1 MENIYLQKI
10 SNSIQGN
17 AMKDKKFA
25 MSFIERIKTDPLLL
39 FVFVGLLVIGYIIMA
54 SATLHL
60 GAKVYDNAL
69 YYPLR
74 QLVHISLGL
83 MAGIIILKIKMTY
96 WQKISPWLFIAGLGL
111 LVVILIPGVGV
122 KVNGSVRWL
131 SLGGLRIQVS
141 EIVKLT
147 TVIYMAGYVTKY
159 KESVRN
165 SAHGLVKPL
174 LLFAFSCFLLL
185 KEPDFG
191 SAVVIL
197 TIALGM
203 MFISGARI
211 WQFVILLFAVAL
223 LAGLL
228 VYFSPYRML
237 RVISFLD
244 PWADPLNSGFQLTQ
258 ALIAFGRGEWL
269 GVGLGSGLQKLFY
282 LPEAHTDFLF
292 SVLSEELGLLG
303 VVTVI
308 ILYSMLVWR
317 TFVIGLKAEKLNQD
331 FLAFVAYG
339 LGIWFGFQ
347 AFINMGVNMG
357 MLPTKGLTLPLMS
370 YGGGSMIVM
379 CAAIS
384 LLFRVNSE
392 ISEIQ
397 ANTPKR
403 KPEWVPG
410 L

>member
-1 MENIYLQKI
+1 MR
-10 SNSIQGN
+10 
-17 AMKDKKFA
+17 DKKLV
-25 MSFIERIKTDPLLL
+25 MTVIDRIKTDHILL
-39 FVFVGLLVIGYIIMA
+39 FVFVGLLVMGYIIMT

-60 GAKVYDNAL
+60 GTKVYDNEL
-69 YYPLR
+69 HYPLR
-74 QLVHISLGL
+74 QLIHISLGFVTGAFFL
-83 MAGIIILKIKMTY
+83 MIKMTY
-96 WQKISPWLFIAGLGL
+96 WQKISPWIFIAGLGL
-111 LVVILIPGVGV
+111 LVVVLIPGLGI

-159 KESVRN
+159 KESVRA
-165 SAHGLVKPL
+165 SAHGMVKPL

-211 WQFVILLFAVAL
+211 WQFVILLFAVAI

-237 RVISFLD
+237 RVVSFMD
-244 PWADPLNSGFQLTQ
+244 PWADPLDSGFQLTQ

-303 VVTVI
+303 VVSVI

-317 TFVIGLKAEKLNQD
+317 AFVIGLEAEKAEQD

-347 AFINMGVNMG
+347 SFINMGVNMG

-379 CAAIS
+379 CSAIS
-384 LLFRVNSE
+384 LLFRVKSE
-392 ISEIQ
+392 ISEIH
-397 ANTPKR
+397 ANTPKG
-403 KPEWVPG
+403 KPAWITR
-410 L
+410 

>member
-1 MENIYLQKI
+1 
-10 SNSIQGN
+10 
-17 AMKDKKFA
+17 
-25 MSFIERIKTDPLLL
+25 
-39 FVFVGLLVIGYIIMA
+39 
-54 SATLHL
+54 
-60 GAKVYDNAL
+60 
-69 YYPLR
+69 
-74 QLVHISLGL
+74 
-83 MAGIIILKIKMTY
+83 
-96 WQKISPWLFIAGLGL
+96 
-111 LVVILIPGVGV
+111 
-122 KVNGSVRWL
+122 
-131 SLGGLRIQVS
+131 
-141 EIVKLT
+141 
-147 TVIYMAGYVTKY
+147 
-159 KESVRN
+159 
-165 SAHGLVKPL
+165 
-174 LLFAFSCFLLL
+174 
-185 KEPDFG
+185 
-191 SAVVIL
+191 
-197 TIALGM
+197 
-203 MFISGARI
+203 
-211 WQFVILLFAVAL
+211 
-223 LAGLL
+223 
-228 VYFSPYRML
+228 
-237 RVISFLD
+237 
-244 PWADPLNSGFQLTQ
+244 LNSGFQLTQ

-397 ANTPKR
+397 ANSPKR
-403 KPEWVPG
+403 KPEWVAR